1 MEKGN
6 RMGRRCHNYD
16 TGGDRRRKGLRKG
29 LRLGLV
35 CREWG

>member
-6 RMGRRCHNYD
+6 GMGRRCQNYD
-16 TGGDRRRKGLRKG
+16 TGRDGRRKGLRKG

>member
-1 MEKGN
+1 MKG
-6 RMGRRCHNYD
+6 RCQNYD
-16 TGGDRRRKGLRKG
+16 TGWIRRRKGLRKG

>member
-1 MEKGN
+1 MEGN
-6 RMGRRCHNYD
+6 ERCQNYD
-16 TGGDRRRKGLRKG
+16 TGWIRRGKGLRKG